1 MSATLLVADSGPLI
15 ALARLDLLWLPA
27 HFFREVLVTGA
38 VWGEIVG
45 EPGRAEHPFLVAARR
60 DGAFRVVDDPIELPS
75 SLAGARLDLGERSAI
90 ALALESGA
98 AVLVDEK
105 RGRAAA
111 TALGLPVVGTL
122 GILARARDA
131 ALVPNVRPLTDAL
144 VRSGY
149 HLSPQLVTHLLAVI
163 GE

>member
-1 MSATLLVADSGPLI
+1 MSAILLVADSGPLI

-27 HFFREVLVTGA
+27 YFFREVLVTAA
-38 VWGEIVG
+38 VWGEVVA
-45 EPGRAEHPFLVAARR
+45 EPGRSERPRLLEARR
-60 DGAFRVVDDPIELPS
+60 DGAFRVVDDPTEIPS
-75 SLAGARLDLGERSAI
+75 SLAGARRDLGERSAI

-98 AVLVDEK
+98 AMLVDEK

-111 TALGLPVVGTL
+111 AGLGLSVVGTL
-122 GILARARDA
+122 GILARAREA
-131 ALVPNVRPLTDAL
+131 ALVPKVRPLTDAL

-149 HLSPQLVTHLLAVI
+149 HLSPQLATHLLAAI